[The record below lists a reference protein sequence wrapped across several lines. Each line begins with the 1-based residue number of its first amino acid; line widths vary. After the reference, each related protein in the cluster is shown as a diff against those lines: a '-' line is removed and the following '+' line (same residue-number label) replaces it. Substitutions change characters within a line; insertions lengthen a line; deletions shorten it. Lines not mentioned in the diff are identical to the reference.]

1 MLFINSCVC
10 NRYHPYIDN
19 YDRATSV
26 IDRLMGGNKKGAFL
40 DRLRKVLDDK
50 EAGVSTFLS
59 LLIRPVQAVP
69 RYRLLVERLKNL
81 LAKDTKAQQAEH
93 EREATIRAELTVL
106 SVAAKL
112 NDSLKVGVVGDW
124 WLLSSSL
131 FLFLFFFW
139 SFFFKISSS
148 SFLATHKH
156 THIYNIIY
164 MLT

>member
-1 MLFINSCVC
+1 
-10 NRYHPYIDN
+10 
-19 YDRATSV
+19 
-26 IDRLMGGNKKGAFL
+26 MGGNKKGAFL

-112 NDSLKVGVVGDW
+112 NDSLKVGVVT
-124 WLLSSSL
+124 LII
-131 FLFLFFFW
+131 FFMFLFFGR
-139 SFFFKISSS
+139 FFFFFLISSS
-148 SFLATHKH
+148 FFVD
-156 THIYNIIY
+156 THIVESCSDESS
-164 MLT
+164 